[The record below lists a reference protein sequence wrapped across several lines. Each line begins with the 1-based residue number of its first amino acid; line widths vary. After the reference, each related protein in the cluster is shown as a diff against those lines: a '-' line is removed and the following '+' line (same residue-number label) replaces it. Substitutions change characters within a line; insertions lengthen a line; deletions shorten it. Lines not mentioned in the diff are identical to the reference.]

1 MSLKPTFYL
10 TPEASDNYIWNHQ
23 VLILIPNT
31 FKITLNEKTG
41 NPILNTM
48 VLFSGIEKGTNSSL
62 VQPSDDTFLDA
73 LFKISSRAG
82 IIGIFVTQSPPTI
95 KFAGENGNF
104 TTGHSEDGLL
114 SVMLDRFLHGDK
126 FNRNNPDNAL
136 YAIMARA
143 AIKCVDAAER
153 FIKKHPVLKPAGHWS
168 QIHDKIRYIPV
179 GLSKRGWTS
188 WLVGAVDDRVQAIT
202 PIVMSMLNIQKHLH
216 RINRIYNNYWPFS
229 FYPLRKANILG
240 HLDDQGF
247 SDLMNIIDP
256 FAFDYGDK
264 FIAMFS
270 ATNDQFFVPDFW
282 GM

>member
-62 VQPSDDTFLDA
+62 VQHGDDTFLDA
-73 LFKISSRAG
+73 LFEISSRAG
-82 IIGIFVTQSPPTI
+82 AIGIFVTQIPPTI
-95 KFAGENGNF
+95 KFAGETGNGY
-104 TTGHSEDGLL
+104 TEYGSEL
-114 SVMLDRFLHGDK
+114 MAAMWDRFLQGDEM
-126 FNRNNPDNAL
+126 NRGNPENSFFAP
-136 YAIMARA
+136 MAKA
-143 AIKCVDAAER
+143 AMKCVDAAEQ
-153 FIKKHPVLKPAGHWS
+153 FVKNQGLIEPTSGQNWS
-168 QIHDKIRYIPV
+168 QKDDTLHYIPL

-188 WLVGAVDDRVQAIT
+188 LLVGAIDDRVQAIT
-202 PIVMSMLNIQKHLH
+202 SVVMSMLNIQKHLH
-216 RINRIYNNYWPFS
+216 RMNQIYNNNWPFT
-229 FYPLRKANILG
+229 LDWLVMKNILG
-240 HLDDQGF
+240 QLDDQGWF
-247 SDLMNIIDP
+247 DLMNIIDP
-256 FAFDYGDK
+256 WAFDYGDK

-282 GM
+282 G